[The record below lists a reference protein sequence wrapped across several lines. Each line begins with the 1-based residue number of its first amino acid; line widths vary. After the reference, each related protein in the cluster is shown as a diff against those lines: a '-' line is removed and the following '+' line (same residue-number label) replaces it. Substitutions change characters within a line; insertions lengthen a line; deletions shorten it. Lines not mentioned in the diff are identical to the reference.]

1 MKKLRPREKQRRAN
15 VRAHKAAK
23 KDQSVSKFNRNIIR
37 AEKMLDEVKELAQ
50 VLRPFLHNGA
60 IVLGSNWDQLM
71 EDQISSALHGMILRP
86 MVDAET
92 GAVVM
97 DNNGEPKMSY
107 MPIEMKD
114 QLTARQKLIELFPK
128 LIPETAK
135 QLDRDPLLT
144 LAEELK
150 KGGGGKLALEVEMA
164 EEHESEL
171 DIIDGVARILD
182 HESSTTIEL
191 DTANA

>member
-15 VRAHKAAK
+15 VRAHKVAK

-92 GAVVM
+92 GVVVIG
-97 DNNGEPKMSY
+97 NNGEPKMSY

-182 HESSTTIEL
+182 HESTTTIEL

>member
-92 GAVVM
+92 GAVAM